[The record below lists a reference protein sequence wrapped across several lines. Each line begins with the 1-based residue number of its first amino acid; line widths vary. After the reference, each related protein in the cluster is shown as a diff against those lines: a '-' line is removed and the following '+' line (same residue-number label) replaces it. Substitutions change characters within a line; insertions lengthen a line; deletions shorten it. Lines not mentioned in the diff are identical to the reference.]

1 MNNLR
6 YKLRKLLNIGE
17 ACIYAHKYKQPAH
30 KLTIIGITGT
40 DGKTTTSNILYTI
53 LKENNLKTG
62 VLTTINADIG
72 DTKVP
77 TGLHVTS
84 PRPKKVQQF
93 LDQMVKNGLTHLALE
108 TTSHALDQ
116 KRYAFIKYQGGIIT
130 NVTHEHLDYHKT
142 YLNYIQTKAQLIK
155 KIKKNGFILLNRD
168 DQSFD
173 ILNSIAQKHNIKVI
187 TYGITNPNCMISA
200 TDINLTKDRTTFT
213 ISTPQ
218 SDPIQISTN
227 LKGEYNIYNLLA
239 AIGAALQL
247 GISLSNIIPVIKN
260 LPNLEGRWEVIKEK
274 PFKVIVDFAHTPNAL
289 KQVLTVA
296 NQRKKGDII
305 LVFGSAG
312 KRDASKRVLMGKIA
326 EQYADKIILTA
337 EDPRGED
344 VSQICNNI
352 LQGTQN
358 KRKFQIIKDRKEAIK
373 KALSIAQANDIIL
386 ITGKG
391 HEQSMNLDGI
401 NEIPWDDRE
410 VTRELLKTN
419 S

>member
-1 MNNLR
+1 MTNLR
-6 YKLRKLLNIGE
+6 YRLRKLLNIGE
-17 ACIYAHKYKQPAH
+17 AYIYSHKYKEPAN

-40 DGKTTTSNILYTI
+40 DGKTTTSNILYTV
-53 LKENNLKTG
+53 LKANNLKTG
-62 VLTTINADIG
+62 VLTTINADVG
-72 DTKVP
+72 NTKIP

-93 LDQMVKNGLTHLALE
+93 LNQMVKNGLTHLVLE

-142 YLNYIQTKAQLIK
+142 YFNYLQTKAQLIK
-155 KIKKNGFILLNRD
+155 KIKKNGFILLNQD
-168 DQSFD
+168 DKSFE
-173 ILNSIAQKHNIKVI
+173 ILDSIAQKHNIKVI

-200 TDINLTKDRTTFT
+200 TDINFTKNGTTFT

-247 GISLSNIIPVIKN
+247 GIALSNITPIINN

-274 PFKVIVDFAHTPNAL
+274 PFEVIVDFAHTPNAL
-289 KQVLTVA
+289 KQVLTRA
-296 NQRKKGDII
+296 NKNKQGNII

-312 KRDASKRVLMGKIA
+312 KRDRSKRSLMGKMA
-326 EQYADKIILTA
+326 EQLADKIILTA
-337 EDPRGED
+337 EDPRGEK
-344 VSQICNNI
+344 VNEICSNI
-352 LQGTQN
+352 LQDVKN
-358 KRKFQIIKDRKEAIK
+358 KDKFQIIENRKEAIK
-373 KALSIAQANDIIL
+373 KALSVAKPNDIVL

-391 HEQSMNLDGI
+391 HEQSINLDGI

-410 VTRELLKTN
+410 VVKELLKKN
-419 S
+419 L